1 MIVKKYACPTV
12 ISFGARLSRGIKRIN
27 FEANTKSGSTYI
39 TDDEDIQN
47 AIENHPY
54 FKQHII
60 KLVSIREIITEDN
73 EENTVSNASIPI
85 EKVIITT
92 GEKKVDKKREVRVSG
107 QEDAIEFLSS
117 EFGISRTQLRKT
129 ENIKKYAEA
138 NGIVFIG
145 I

>member
-54 FKQHII
+54 FKQRII

-73 EENTVSNASIPI
+73 AEDTVSDTSIPI